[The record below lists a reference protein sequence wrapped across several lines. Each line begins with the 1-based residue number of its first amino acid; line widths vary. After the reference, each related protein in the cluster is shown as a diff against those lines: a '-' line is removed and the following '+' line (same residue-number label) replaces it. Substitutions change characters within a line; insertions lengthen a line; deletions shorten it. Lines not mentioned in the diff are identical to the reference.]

1 MDYESLLREWVRA
14 DGLSGAEAGVSRV
27 IADAF
32 MPYCDSVTTDT
43 LQNVIARLKQ
53 KPGAENGPLIIAL
66 AHQDEIGLMTTLV
79 EKDGAIRFTRVGG
92 ADPRTLP
99 GSRVWVHA
107 EGAQP
112 LAGVIGA
119 LPPHLL
125 TAADRKKHYKMDD
138 LFIDVG
144 LPYEEVAARV
154 PTGTLVSLNG
164 DPVKLQNNKIASKTL
179 DDRLCVAVMLRAAEL
194 LSRVDLPARVAFV
207 ASSQEEVGSRGAQT
221 SAYALD
227 PDIGIALDVAQ
238 GKQGAKDDADY
249 LPLDQVSVGIGTV
262 LHPELSKLIVDTA
275 KEQRVS
281 IGREYIASYTS
292 TDADNIQ
299 GSRFGVPTALIG
311 VPVAN
316 MHTPVELASLDTVE
330 EAARLLAAVIEKM
343 ARKWADSKGADWL
356 CQWPD

>member
-14 DGLSGAEAGVSRV
+14 DGLSGAETAAARV
-27 IADAF
+27 IAEAF
-32 MPYCDSVTTDT
+32 EPYCESVTTDA
-43 LQNVIARLKQ
+43 LLNVAARLKRR
-53 KPGAENGPLIIAL
+53 PGADKGPHIIAV

-92 ADPRTLP
+92 VDPRTLP
-99 GSRVWVHA
+99 GSRVWVLA
-107 EGAQP
+107 EGHEP
-112 LAGVIGA
+112 LLGVIGA
-119 LPPHLL
+119 MPPHLL
-125 TAADRKKHYKMDD
+125 TAADRKKHYPLED

-144 LPYEEVAARV
+144 LPYDEVVSLV
-154 PTGTLVSLNG
+154 PTGTLVSLDG

-179 DDRLCVAVMLRAAEL
+179 DDRLCVAVTLRAAEL
-194 LSRVDLPARVAFV
+194 LSRVDLPARVTFV

-227 PDIGIALDVAQ
+227 PDIGIALDVTH

-249 LPLDQVSVGIGTV
+249 LPLDQVAVGIGTV
-262 LHPELSKLIVDTA
+262 LHPELSRLIIETA
-275 KEQRVS
+275 KEQRVPL
-281 IGREYIASYTS
+281 GKEFVASYTS

-299 GSRFGVPTALIG
+299 CARGGVPTALIS

-316 MHTPVELASLDTVE
+316 MHTPVEVASLDTAE
-330 EAARLLAAVIEKM
+330 EAARLLAAFIEKA

-356 CQWPD
+356 CQWAD